1 MKKTNNLSLRKQF
14 ALQEILSDVSSNFV
28 AFDEKNAKQSI
39 IDALERLGQFVN
51 ADRVYVFDYDFKAN
65 VCNNTYEWCQK
76 DIEPMIDLLQAV
88 PLNDIQDWVSKH
100 LKGESLYYPDV
111 MALDPSD
118 GVRQILEPQ
127 GVLSLIAV
135 PMMMGKK
142 CYGFIGLD
150 SVKEKYIYSEFEQK
164 ILWDFSK
171 ILMNFMLR
179 IEAED
184 KLIESQL
191 QLRSV
196 LDAQEV
202 LIFRYTPDFKVSYI
216 NQKALQYFKRVES
229 MVLNRPIFEFIKFEE
244 HLRLPSTSIQ
254 TEFNTWINGLA
265 YWMQWEIIPIFSSSK
280 QLVEVQCIG
289 RDISQ
294 TKRMSMELE
303 SFQKRYEYV
312 LEASGIG
319 AWEWNILTESI
330 TIDNQHAFQ
339 LGFTKE
345 ELYPLSFDKY
355 VQMIHP
361 DDQTRFQDYC
371 ANLIEGVIERIVI
384 EYRIKHKLGHYIW
397 IKDQGK
403 VMAWAQGKFAQL
415 VYGTSQDVTEEHIR
429 QEQLRVISQAIDQ
442 NANAL
447 IITKANSEII
457 YVNQAFTAMMG
468 YSGDEVIGKSSSI
481 LNSGYHDRA
490 FYDQLWATIS
500 QGQTW
505 KGRFRNQRKNGEYYW
520 EEAAINPVID
530 EHGQISYFIAN
541 KSDISVRLELERKI
555 EVFNEKVSKLFKN
568 VPGLVFQFQM
578 RPDGSTFFPLV
589 SEGISDYEVTAND
602 VFETSDRLYQ
612 YIFSED
618 LRIFKE
624 SLIISADQL
633 TPFEL
638 KFRIML
644 PKKGL
649 RWVSGYANPE
659 RLEDGSTLWHG
670 YLQDITDQI
679 LRDKA
684 LKVIEESLN
693 LAIEATNAGVW
704 DYDMVTGSVQY
715 NEQWKIMLGYAG
727 DEVEANF
734 DGWRKLWHPDDVNKI
749 ENAIDAYLNKDN
761 NNYEV
766 IHRLRHKNGE
776 YRWIMTRGRIIY
788 DDQDKPFRW
797 IGTNIDITE
806 RMEIE
811 TILEE
816 NNRQLLHARIEAE
829 SANKLKTFFLA
840 NISHEIRTPM
850 NAILAYSYLLSKDEL
865 SSSQKAKLNNIIRSG
880 EHLMKLITDIL
891 DMSIIESGKQKLN
904 VETFDLH
911 SMIEDVQSI
920 LAHQAQNKHL
930 DFIFT
935 HNVPQ
940 GMFVQGDV
948 SKLRQ
953 ILINLGNNAIKF
965 TEQGKVGI
973 NFEQKHLDAKISL
986 IKICVTDSGPGISS
1000 HDLQEIFKPF
1010 VHKTYREK
1018 VEGTGLGLAITKN
1031 YLDMMEG
1038 QIQVENNP
1046 EGGANFC
1053 VELKLK
1059 HMDPQNEVEMNSQ
1072 QFILNLSE
1080 EQHNDQLRTLHQS
1093 VEDWSGFEEVIL
1105 SGDIVGMQT
1114 FLNPFKEKH
1123 PEAVQQCEVWIHDFE
1138 YEKLLRWIYD
1148 GE

>member
-1 MKKTNNLSLRKQF
+1 MEKTNKLSLKKQF
-14 ALQEILSDVSSNFV
+14 ALQEILSEVSSSFV
-28 AFDEKNAKQSI
+28 AFDEKHAKQSI
-39 IDALERLGQFVN
+39 MDALERLGQFVH

-88 PLNDIQDWVSKH
+88 PLNDIEHWVSKH
-100 LKGESLYYPDV
+100 IKGESLYYPDV
-111 MALDPSD
+111 MALDIND

-135 PMMMGKK
+135 PMMMGRK

-184 KLIESQL
+184 KLIESQQ

-202 LIFRYTPDFKVSYI
+202 LIFRYTPDLKITYI
-216 NQKALQYFKRVES
+216 NQKALRYFKQVES
-229 MVLNRPIFEFIKFEE
+229 TVLHRSVLDFINFEAQ
-244 HLRLPSTSIQ
+244 LRLPTQTIQ
-254 TEFNTWINGLA
+254 TEFNTWINGQA
-265 YWMQWEIIPIFSSSK
+265 YWIQWEIIPIFSSLK
-280 QLVEVQCIG
+280 RLVEVQWIG
-289 RDISQ
+289 RDITQ
-294 TKRMSMELE
+294 TKHISMELE

-319 AWEWNILTESI
+319 AWEWNILNGNI
-330 TIDNQHAFQ
+330 TIDNQHAFL
-339 LGFTKE
+339 LGYTKE
-345 ELYPLSFDKY
+345 EIYPLSFDKY
-355 VQMIHP
+355 YKMIHLE
-361 DDQTRFQDYC
+361 DQKKFVDYFTD
-371 ANLIEGVIERIVI
+371 LIEGRIERIQI
-384 EYRIKHKLGHYIW
+384 EYRIKHKTGHYIW
-397 IKDQGK
+397 LRDQGK
-403 VMAWAQGKFAQL
+403 VMAWAQNRQAQL
-415 VYGTSQDVTEEHIR
+415 VYGTSEEITADRQR

-481 LNSGYHDRA
+481 LNSGYHDRV

-505 KGRFRNQRKNGEYYW
+505 KGRFYNQRKNGEYYW

-530 EHGQISYFIAN
+530 EYGQITYYIAN
-541 KSDISVRLELERKI
+541 KSDISKRLELEQ
-555 EVFNEKVSKLFKN
+555 EVKTFNEKVSKLLKN

-589 SEGISDYEVTAND
+589 SEGIVDYEVTAND
-602 VFETSDRLYQ
+602 VFETSDRLYR
-612 YIFSED
+612 YILSED
-618 LRIFKE
+618 MDSFKE
-624 SLIISADQL
+624 ALITSANQL
-633 TPFEL
+633 TPFVL

-670 YLQDITDQI
+670 YLQDITDQV

-684 LKVIEESLN
+684 LKMIEESLN

-704 DYDMVTGSVQY
+704 DYDMVTGFVHY
-715 NEQWKIMLGYAG
+715 NEQWKIMLGYEG
-727 DEVEANF
+727 DEIEANF
-734 DGWRKLWHPDDVNKI
+734 EGWRKLWHPDDVIKI
-749 ENAIDAYLNKDN
+749 QNAIDTYLKKESDH
-761 NNYEV
+761 YEV
-766 IHRLRHKNGE
+766 IHRLKHKNGT

-788 DDQDKPFRW
+788 DDQDQPLRW

-816 NNRQLLHARIEAE
+816 NNRLLHHARTEAE

-920 LAHQAQNKHL
+920 LAHQAQNKRL
-930 DFIFT
+930 DFIFK
-935 HNVPQ
+935 HNIPQ
-940 GMFVQGDV
+940 SMFVQGYV

-965 TEQGKVGI
+965 TEQGNVRI
-973 NFEQKHLDAKISL
+973 LFEQSQLSESTTL
-986 IKICVTDSGPGISS
+986 IKICVSDSGPGISD

-1031 YLDMMEG
+1031 YLDMMDG
-1038 QIQVENNP
+1038 QIHVDNNP
-1046 EGGANFC
+1046 EGGAKFC

-1059 HMDPQNEVEMNSQ
+1059 HMGQQHGEEINSQ
-1072 QFILNLSE
+1072 QIVLNSSEILYE
-1080 EQHNDQLRTLHQS
+1080 DHLRVFHQS
-1093 VEDWSGFEEVIL
+1093 LKDWSGFEEVIL

-1123 PEAVQQCEVWIHDFE
+1123 PEAVQQCEQWIHDFNYDE
-1138 YEKLLRWIYD
+1138 LLRWLYD
-1148 GE
+1148 DQ